1 MESIRNVW
9 GFIGIRV
16 LLGEGM
22 LGVRMEGKN
31 ECHESRRDD
40 YLSLRFC

>member
-16 LLGEGM
+16 LLGERDARVG
-22 LGVRMEGKN
+22 EGKN
-31 ECHESRRDD
+31 EFHESRRDD